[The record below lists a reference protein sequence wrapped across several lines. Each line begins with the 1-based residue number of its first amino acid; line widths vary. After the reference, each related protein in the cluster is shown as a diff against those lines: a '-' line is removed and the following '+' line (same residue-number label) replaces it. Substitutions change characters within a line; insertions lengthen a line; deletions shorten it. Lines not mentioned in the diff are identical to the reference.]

1 MPKGRKKLQT
11 PAARL
16 ARNNRPAKLRRP
28 AQKQWQPARQDS
40 TLTKLSS
47 SSTMPDPEVVQA
59 SLMRPS
65 TRDLHDA
72 SRSPKVRS
80 MRKVRSGKGQGRVP
94 EEPPQA
100 QQAQNLLNDYLLD
113 CYGRSHRDSPRD
125 RHWENLAV
133 TPLQSKSLDLQ
144 PSPAINTPRTPS
156 KLKQG
161 TRPASQQVSA
171 RKSNKRRRQVEQV
184 PTAGVP
190 ETQIDGR
197 FPACTCE
204 SGACK

>member
-1 MPKGRKKLQT
+1 MRVCTFFSAG
-11 PAARL
+11 
-16 ARNNRPAKLRRP
+16 LRRQCSLHDIMSKS
-28 AQKQWQPARQDS
+28 AQRKEETSNSCSPPGKEQPPSKAQTASAEAMAAPARQDS

-125 RHWENLAV
+125 RRWENLAV

-171 RKSNKRRRQVEQV
+171 SKSNS
-184 PTAGVP
+184 
-190 ETQIDGR
+190 D
-197 FPACTCE
+197 
-204 SGACK
+204 